1 VTPVMLVA
9 PVSRPRFLI
18 FGGTVAAVS
27 AALVLST
34 PVAAE
39 DSLPE
44 PGRAVA
50 SKKVEKREGL
60 TLSYWTP
67 RRMSRAIP
75 LTVEPPNASPSTSVA
90 GGRES
95 RGDPILIEGD
105 PPAGPEGSPDGA
117 PRDESLARSS
127 APPRAP
133 GPIPFS
139 SAELPDTT
147 SFPNRTHGNVFFTLG
162 RTGYSCSATVV
173 NSPSQSVVVTAGHCV
188 HFGGKGRPW
197 ATNWV
202 FAPGYQDG
210 SAPFGTWAARR
221 LFTTKGW
228 RKRTRFAYDV
238 GAAAVHPNAAGAV
251 ESVVG
256 SRGIAFNQPR
266 DQFYRS
272 FGYPL
277 HPQPKFDGESLW
289 ACDSQYGYSDP
300 YPEPRGPAQSAI
312 GCDMGAGSSGGSWV
326 VADQYV
332 NSVNSFGYSF
342 LPDILFGTYFGNAA
356 AKVYTAAV
364 GA

>member
-1 VTPVMLVA
+1 MLGRH
-9 PVSRPRFLI
+9 VSRLRFLI
-18 FGGTVAAVS
+18 SGGAVASVS
-27 AALVLST
+27 AALVLSA
-34 PVAAE
+34 PAMAE
-39 DSLPE
+39 ESLPK
-44 PGRAVA
+44 PGRAVV
-50 SKKVEKREGL
+50 SKQVGKRAERV
-60 TLSYWTP
+60 LSYWT
-67 RRMSRAIP
+67 RTRMSHAIP
-75 LTVEPPNASPSTSVA
+75 LTVEPPDASASSSVTGR
-90 GGRES
+90 GGSS
-95 RGDPILIEGD
+95 RGDPILIEGQA
-105 PPAGPEGSPDGA
+105 PGGSGGSPDAA
-117 PRDESLARSS
+117 PRGERLSRGF

-139 SAELPDTT
+139 STEMTDATA
-147 SFPNRTHGNVFFTLG
+147 FPNRTHGNVFFTLG
-162 RTGYSCSATVV
+162 RADYSCTATVV
-173 NSPSQSVVVTAGHCV
+173 NSLSQSVVVTAGHCV
-188 HFGGKGRPW
+188 HFGGKGHPW
-197 ATNWV
+197 ATNWT

-210 SAPFGTWAARR
+210 FAPFGTWAARR

-251 ESVVG
+251 ETVVG

-266 DQFYRS
+266 EQFYRS
-272 FGYPL
+272 FGYPV

-289 ACDSQYGYSDP
+289 TCDSQYGYSDP

-342 LPDILFGTYFGNAA
+342 LPDVLFGTYFGNAA
-356 AKVYTAAV
+356 AKVYAAAA